1 MDNYVFARPDWHK
14 EAACRGMM
22 QNSRDPRF
30 FIPRGGDNA
39 LLAAKAKRVCEE
51 CGVVEECLDYAI
63 RLNIEVG
70 VWGATTGAE
79 RREIRKQRGIV
90 GTEDTYWEDLR
101 EAARLSS
108 IDSIRLEARK
118 ESSND

>member
-1 MDNYVFARPDWHK
+1 MDDYMFARPDWHK

-22 QNSRDPRF
+22 QNKRDPRF
-30 FIPRGGDNA
+30 FIRRGGDNA
-39 LLAAKAKRVCEE
+39 LLVTRAKRVCET
-51 CGVVEECLDYAI
+51 CTVVPECLDYAI

-79 RREIRKQRGIV
+79 RREIRKRLGIT

-108 IDSIRLEARK
+108 VDSIRLETRK

>member
-1 MDNYVFARPDWHK
+1 M
-14 EAACRGMM
+14 
-22 QNSRDPRF
+22 
-30 FIPRGGDNA
+30 
-39 LLAAKAKRVCEE
+39 CEE